1 MGIKT
6 ELCVS
11 QARALFPHLNI
22 LSLQPTHEGVIDTT
36 YILETPGENYI
47 LKKYER
53 ALKEQREEEAR
64 LLKHLRAHGLN
75 VPVHLDSSDE
85 WQLFSYLKGHTPKRP
100 NLSQLRSLGAFL
112 GKMHALTR
120 GKKASFTPFEKSSFI
135 KAVGK
140 LRRHDL
146 LLAKRLNPLLYF
158 EQRFD
163 GIIHADLF
171 PDNAKFDALRI
182 GVFDFIEAGNG
193 SFAFDAGVTAMSWIS
208 THRQLSR
215 SKLQL
220 FLNAYNQNAPCK
232 LTLDLLLTQ
241 MQSASLVYA
250 LQRRLNDGHD
260 LSHKPMLRKHSG
272 IRRFRKDILKRARL

>member
-1 MGIKT
+1 VGIKT

-11 QARALFPHLNI
+11 QARALFPHLKI
-22 LSLQPTHEGVIDTT
+22 LSLQPTREGVIDTT
-36 YILETPGENYI
+36 YILETPSAHYI

-53 ALKEQREEEAR
+53 ALKEQREEEAK
-64 LLKHLRAHGLN
+64 LLEHLHAHGLN
-75 VPVHLDSSDE
+75 VPIHLGSSNE

-100 NLSQLRSLGAFL
+100 SLLQLKSLGTFL
-112 GKMHALTR
+112 GKMHALTKGR
-120 GKKASFTPFEKSSFI
+120 KSSFTPFEKSGFV
-135 KAVGK
+135 KALGK

-146 LLAKRLNPLLYF
+146 LLAKQLNPLLYF

-220 FLNAYNQNAPCK
+220 FLNAYNQNAPRK
-232 LTLDLLLTQ
+232 LTLGLLLTQ
-241 MQSASLVYA
+241 MENASLAYA
-250 LQRRLNDGHD
+250 LQRRVNDGHD
-260 LSHKPMLRKHSG
+260 LDHKQMLQKHSG
-272 IRRFRKDILKRARL
+272 IRHFRENILKRARL